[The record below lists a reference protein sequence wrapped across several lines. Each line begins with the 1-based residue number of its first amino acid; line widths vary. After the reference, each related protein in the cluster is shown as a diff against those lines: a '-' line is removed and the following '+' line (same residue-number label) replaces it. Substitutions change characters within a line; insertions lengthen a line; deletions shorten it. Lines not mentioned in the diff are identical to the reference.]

1 MAQYK
6 IQQGDTLSALARQYG
21 TSVDALMKANEQ
33 IKDRDLIYTDRMMNL
48 PGQDSISERNGGL
61 APIGSNASLAN
72 DRTHLNSMIAR
83 EEAQN
88 NMFAGLAPES
98 QNYGTEIDPTTG
110 MPVGVDL
117 SGQPT
122 LGELF
127 GGINQKVTKSLSDK
141 NPPTTN
147 PYSIMEGQS
156 SIIPEASP
164 IKEIIQ
170 DSFVKVNEFDQYIKG
185 GEFQYDSGKLIDDFK
200 KSAKKIAEGTIES
213 SQEAWYTLRK
223 DFAEEL
229 NNVAQN
235 NNLSIQDLVESLDM
249 DWLYEATGVRNKR
262 KSAIDRSRRSDAYK
276 RDLAIS
282 NLPEGEYGNTTFA
295 NGGLTDLAQQAQNV
309 ANQGR
314 YGDSMLM
321 HVNPAEVAGLS
332 QVMPLTR
339 NPETGQP
346 EAFLPFL
353 IPLLGSMAGS
363 AMFGGTLGTLGAGA
377 LGGGLAEWART
388 GSFKKGLLGGLTG
401 LAFGG
406 LAKGLTGNLAAKGA
420 EAAAT
425 AGTTAAG
432 TGATTSAASK
442 AIGQAAIKSGEEA
455 LKAGTG
461 PGFFKTA
468 LSGLSNNP
476 NAINP
481 LSSADKF
488 SAVGSALSSPAF
500 VAPAS
505 VGMGTTA
512 VLESQEQFAR
522 DVEERRLQK
531 EEDKRQLYLDYPEP
545 ILYSGGGITNFEH
558 GGTTT
563 SDSGNSGSSLT
574 NLFKMLSPAYSLATT
589 GDYLGFLGGDTSKMG
604 LLQSVNELNK
614 KNRETEK
621 ARLANQNSNTD
632 EGVLLDANLISSMM
646 AQGGL
651 TGYDAGGYTDMD
663 HDRGKGRKVNTF
675 DGDKQRFTPARQAY
689 DINPDFMA
697 GFQPET
703 MYFNPKTV
711 NAPAVATSTGKP
723 RSVTD
728 TYEGSKG
735 GYNTTG
741 LAVAPLQ
748 TINPFEKFTGSA
760 PQGLIETGFNPYPT
774 PIPSTPVAPTE
785 STNPVRHSET
795 FYPSD
800 VMGGSPIEN
809 SYASGYSREGIEE
822 YNTGVPMDGYEDY
835 QPVSYSGSSSQSPIS
850 NVIDNYNDYLGG
862 TNMSGMSPDEINSG
876 SYNPSMVNPEPIID
890 YSAYLGGNRGGSG
903 GGRNRKAEGGQINL
917 PNKGLEALNQV
928 APDVVNRM
936 GFAIGGLMPENIPQ
950 EEVPQQAP
958 EQMQQMQQQQMQQQA
973 PEQMPEQMPEQSS
986 EQIMAD
992 PVTQETIL
1000 FITGESDNEQIVN
1013 EFINKYGNEM
1023 FMQLRDFVLKSL
1035 TNPNAQTEGLIAGNG
1050 NGGMDDDLRGKIG
1063 ANEEI
1068 AVSQDEFIVPAD
1080 VVSALGD
1087 GSSDAGSNQL
1097 YGMMDRVRQ
1106 AKTGGTTQPPK
1117 ININQMMPA

>member
-48 PGQDSISERNGGL
+48 PGQDSVDSISELSGF
-61 APIGSNASLAN
+61 APTGTNASLAS
-72 DRTHLNSMIAR
+72 DRSHLNSMIAR

-88 NMFAGLAPES
+88 NMPTGLTPDS
-98 QNYGTEIDPTTG
+98 QNYGVDIDPSTG

-117 SGQPT
+117 SGQPA

-127 GGINQKVTKSLSDK
+127 GGINQKVTKFLSDK
-141 NPPTTN
+141 KPPTTD

-156 SIIPEASP
+156 SIMPEASP
-164 IKEIIQ
+164 ISEIIQ

-185 GEFQYDSGKLIDDFK
+185 GDFQYDSGKLIDDFK
-200 KSAKKIAEGTIES
+200 ESAKKIAEGTIEN

-223 DFAEEL
+223 DFTEEL

-262 KSAIDRSRRSDAYK
+262 KSAKDRSRRSDAYK
-276 RDLAIS
+276 RDLKIS
-282 NLPEGEYGNTTFA
+282 DLPEGEYGNTTFA
-295 NGGLTDLAQQAQNV
+295 NGGLTSLAQQAQNV

-425 AGTTAAG
+425 AGTSAA
-432 TGATTSAASK
+432 ATSAA
-442 AIGQAAIKSGEEA
+442 GQAAGKLAIQGGEAA
-455 LKAGTG
+455 LKTG
-461 PGFFKTA
+461 GQGFFSNA
-468 LSGLSNNP
+468 LSGLGKGTAPVFGQS
-476 NAINP
+476 IGTTP
-481 LSSADKF
+481 LSFGDKLG
-488 SAVGSALSSPAF
+488 AVGSALSSPAF

-512 VLESQEQFAR
+512 VLESEEQFAR

-531 EEDKRQLYLDYPEP
+531 EQEKRQLYMDNPEP
-545 ILYSGGGITNFEH
+545 TLYAQGGMTGMPNF
-558 GGTTT
+558 
-563 SDSGNSGSSLT
+563 NSQD
-574 NLFKMLSPAYSLATT
+574 M
-589 GDYLGFLGGDTSKMG
+589 
-604 LLQSVNELNK
+604 
-614 KNRETEK
+614 
-621 ARLANQNSNTD
+621 D

-651 TGYDAGGYTDMD
+651 TGYDVGGYTDQD
-663 HDRGKGRKVNTF
+663 QDRGRGKKVNTF
-675 DGDKQRFTPARQAY
+675 DGDQQRFTPARQAY
-689 DINPDFMA
+689 DINPEFMA

-703 MYFNPKTV
+703 MYFNPKTI
-711 NAPAVATSTGKP
+711 NAPAVGTRSGKP
-723 RSVTD
+723 PSVTD

-741 LAVAPLQ
+741 LTNAPLQ
-748 TINPFEKFTGSA
+748 TIDPFEKFTGSA

-774 PIPSTPVAPTE
+774 PSEPSPIKQTPVSQPPASSSPT
-785 STNPVRHSET
+785 PFH
-795 FYPSD
+795 PSD
-800 VMGGSPIEN
+800 VMVSGSPIEN
-809 SYASGYSREGIEE
+809 SYASGLSREGIEE
-822 YNTGVPMDGYEDY
+822 YSTGVPMDGYEDY
-835 QPVSYSGSSSQSPIS
+835 QPVSFADSGSESSIS
-850 NVIDNYNDYLGG
+850 SVIDNYNDYLGG
-862 TNMSGMSPDEINSG
+862 TGMSDMSGMSGLSPEEINSG
-876 SYNPSMVNPEPIID
+876 SYDPSTVNPEPIID
-890 YSAYLGGNRGGSG
+890 YSAYLAEPEPVRFIGGNRGGSRG
-903 GGRNRKAEGGQINL
+903 GGARKAAGGQINL

-936 GFAIGGLMPENIPQ
+936 GFAIGGLMPENILQ

-958 EQMQQMQQQQMQQQA
+958 EQMQQQQMLEQMQQQQML
-973 PEQMPEQMPEQSS
+973 EQMPEQQMPEQQMPEQQMPEQSS
-986 EQIMAD
+986 EQVMAD
-992 PVTQETIL
+992 PITQETIL
-1000 FITGESDNEQIVN
+1000 FITGESDNQQIVN

-1106 AKTGGTTQPPK
+1106 AKTGGVTQPPK
-1117 ININQMMPA
+1117 INVNRVMPA

>member
-48 PGQDSISERNGGL
+48 PGQDSVDPMLSSTGT
-61 APIGSNASLAN
+61 NASLAS
-72 DRTHLNSMIAR
+72 DRSHLNSMIAR

-88 NMFAGLAPES
+88 NMPTGLTPDS
-98 QNYGTEIDPTTG
+98 QNYGVDIDPSTG

-127 GGINQKVTKSLSDK
+127 GGINPEQIAGA
-141 NPPTTN
+141 TTGGFD
-147 PYSIMEGQS
+147 PSVLAGQS
-156 SIIPEASP
+156 SIMPEASP
-164 IKEIIQ
+164 ISEIIQ

-185 GEFQYDSGKLIDDFK
+185 GDFQYDSGKLIDNFK
-200 KSAKKIAEGTIES
+200 ESAKKIAEGTIEN

-223 DFAEEL
+223 DFTEEL

-262 KSAIDRSRRSDAYK
+262 KSAEERKIRSDAYK
-276 RDLAIS
+276 RDLQIS
-282 NLPEGEYGNTTFA
+282 DLPEGEYGNTTFA
-295 NGGLTDLAQQAQNV
+295 NGGLTSLAQQAQNV

-363 AMFGGTLGTLGAGA
+363 AAFGGTLGTLGAGA

-420 EAAAT
+420 EAAAAGAANAT
-425 AGTTAAG
+425 AATTTAAG
-432 TGATTSAASK
+432 TAAGK
-442 AIGQAAIKSGEEA
+442 LAIQGGEAALKSG
-455 LKAGTG
+455 G

-481 LSSADKF
+481 LSAADKF

-522 DVEERRLQK
+522 DVEERKLQK
-531 EEDKRQLYLDYPEP
+531 EQEKRQLYMDYPEP
-545 ILYSGGGITNFEH
+545 TLYAQGGMTGMPNF
-558 GGTTT
+558 
-563 SDSGNSGSSLT
+563 NSQD
-574 NLFKMLSPAYSLATT
+574 M
-589 GDYLGFLGGDTSKMG
+589 
-604 LLQSVNELNK
+604 
-614 KNRETEK
+614 
-621 ARLANQNSNTD
+621 D

-651 TGYDAGGYTDMD
+651 TGYDVGGYTDQD
-663 HDRGKGRKVNTF
+663 QGRGRGRKVNTF

-689 DINPDFMA
+689 DINPEFMA

-703 MYFNPKTV
+703 MYFNPKTI
-711 NAPAVATSTGKP
+711 NAPAVGTRTGKP
-723 RSVTD
+723 ASVTD

-741 LAVAPLQ
+741 LANAPLQ

-774 PIPSTPVAPTE
+774 PSEPSPIKPTPVSQPPASSSPT
-785 STNPVRHSET
+785 PFR
-795 FYPSD
+795 PSD
-800 VMGGSPIEN
+800 VMVSGSPIEN
-809 SYASGYSREGIEE
+809 NYASGLSREGIEE
-822 YNTGVPMDGYEDY
+822 YSTGVPMDGYEDY
-835 QPVSYSGSSSQSPIS
+835 QPVSYSGSSSESPIS
-850 NVIDNYNDYLGG
+850 SVIDNYNDYLGG
-862 TNMSGMSPDEINSG
+862 TGMSGMS
-876 SYNPSMVNPEPIID
+876 
-890 YSAYLGGNRGGSG
+890 
-903 GGRNRKAEGGQINL
+903 
-917 PNKGLEALNQV
+917 GL
-928 APDVVNRM
+928 
-936 GFAIGGLMPENIPQ
+936 
-950 EEVPQQAP
+950 
-958 EQMQQMQQQQMQQQA
+958 
-973 PEQMPEQMPEQSS
+973 
-986 EQIMAD
+986 
-992 PVTQETIL
+992 
-1000 FITGESDNEQIVN
+1000 
-1013 EFINKYGNEM
+1013 
-1023 FMQLRDFVLKSL
+1023 
-1035 TNPNAQTEGLIAGNG
+1035 
-1050 NGGMDDDLRGKIG
+1050 
-1063 ANEEI
+1063 
-1068 AVSQDEFIVPAD
+1068 
-1080 VVSALGD
+1080 
-1087 GSSDAGSNQL
+1087 
-1097 YGMMDRVRQ
+1097 
-1106 AKTGGTTQPPK
+1106 
-1117 ININQMMPA
+1117 

>member
-88 NMFAGLAPES
+88 NMFAGLEPES

-127 GGINQKVTKSLSDK
+127 SPLNQNVEEILSNK
-141 NPPTTN
+141 KPPVTTN
-147 PYSIMEGQS
+147 PYQVMEGES
-156 SIIPEASP
+156 TIMPEASP

-295 NGGLTDLAQQAQNV
+295 NGGLTSLAQQAQNV

-363 AMFGGTLGTLGAGA
+363 AAFGGTLGTLGAGA

-425 AGTTAAG
+425 AGTTAATTG
-432 TGATTSAASK
+432 TTAATTSAASK

-455 LKAGTG
+455 LKTGG
-461 PGFFKTA
+461 PGFFSNA
-468 LSGLSNNP
+468 LSGLGKG
-476 NAINP
+476 NAPVFENSIKAP
-481 LSSADKF
+481 LSFGDKLGA
-488 SAVGSALSSPAF
+488 SVSALSSPAF

-512 VLESQEQFAR
+512 VLESQEQFAK

-531 EEDKRQLYLDYPEP
+531 EEDKRQLYMDYPEP
-545 ILYSGGGITNFEH
+545 TLYAQGGMTGMPNF
-558 GGTTT
+558 
-563 SDSGNSGSSLT
+563 NSQD
-574 NLFKMLSPAYSLATT
+574 M
-589 GDYLGFLGGDTSKMG
+589 
-604 LLQSVNELNK
+604 
-614 KNRETEK
+614 
-621 ARLANQNSNTD
+621 D

-651 TGYDAGGYTDMD
+651 TGYDVGGYTDQD
-663 HDRGKGRKVNTF
+663 QGRGKGRKVNTF

-689 DINPDFMA
+689 DINPEFMA

-703 MYFNPKTV
+703 MYFNPKTI
-711 NAPAVATSTGKP
+711 NAPAVGTRTGKP
-723 RSVTD
+723 ASVTD

-774 PIPSTPVAPTE
+774 PIPSTPTVADSIGDP
-785 STNPVRHSET
+785 NPVRPSKPFH
-795 FYPSD
+795 PSD

-822 YNTGVPMDGYEDY
+822 YSTGVPMDGYEDY
-835 QPVSYSGSSSQSPIS
+835 QPVSYSGSSSESPIS
-850 NVIDNYNDYLGG
+850 SVIDNYNDYLGG
-862 TNMSGMSPDEINSG
+862 TGMSGMSPDEINSG

-890 YSAYLGGNRGGSG
+890 YSAYLSEPEPVRQVRPIGGNRGGSG

-958 EQMQQMQQQQMQQQA
+958 EQMQQQQMQQQQQA